1 METRTPSRSDAPL
14 PLAEDRPGAGTPCYE
29 AISGNISKGI
39 IILLMLI
46 LPGLV
51 AGAWRDLLRWR
62 AEGRDT
68 FIETVMDFDELR
80 MLAREEGWRL
90 QEMLVAAAEHGAS
103 SVGISEDTL
112 HSLEAEGR
120 ISILNLAD
128 LRQMAVEGNVASYG
142 SEIAEPQGALW
153 IWSQESGLLDRIE
166 HHLGWKLPGGR
177 VRRVSLNL
185 LVVRRSGE
193 DFKTRVGLGF
203 SKEYLSLARECG
215 LGIVLRIYNHPGLS
229 AGAIRSMIAGLPDP
243 ADVSAIVFAEEE
255 VLGSRGALA
264 ATVDELTHRSYR
276 IGWVEFN
283 DQGGMDALLEGLRGK
298 RPFVRVHSIGRKE
311 LDENYNV
318 SRAIARWV
326 RAVRERRLKM
336 LYMRCF
342 FQDKK
347 KFIGDLVQFNLDY
360 LGAVVKCLQTDGFK
374 IPRLD
379 EQRRDEPRHMVG
391 TASPAERLAIG
402 LALLLGVP
410 LLLAATRW
418 RYPSERDIWLTF
430 GVAVLAWSI
439 LPIPLFIGFAG
450 LVGAI
455 AWSTLGCIWAMGT
468 NEAALAAGKPASFG
482 GLAGFFLRLSLPGFL
497 GGALVAALHAETIY
511 LLKFEQFRGIKL
523 AFILPLAWTAIWALR
538 RYGGGLVTLFA
549 RPLTIRE
556 LFIGLAVGGGTL
568 LYLLRSG
575 NITFLKPSAMEDI
588 GRTFLENL
596 LIARPRN
603 KEFLIGYP
611 AALFFLFFRR
621 RGVSEIL
628 PVLALFM
635 QMGQVSLVNTFCHF
649 HSPLSLAFLRG
660 FNGLWTGLLTGA
672 ALLAAYLVCRIVSF
686 AGCKSDRSVL
696 VGYFGFGNLGDELL
710 WRSFAAEAG
719 RRRPDLKWSVLWG
732 PATWEEKTEHV
743 RPVSRRDTLG
753 LLEELAAARAVVVPG
768 GSLLQAT
775 TSLGSL
781 LYYLTLLGFGR
792 LMGARLILCGQGF
805 GPWGQPG
812 SFQRLLASFAARMIL
827 EFASFI
833 SCRDREAAMTLSRLP
848 GPGLPATAG
857 ADLVFLRPLSGSHSQ
872 EASGMKTVGVILRG
886 SFPTS
891 PTIADR
897 LAGWAKTSGYR
908 ILPLAFQPGEDE
920 EPWRNQAALQPVT
933 ILRDAAAADETF
945 ASCEFIVTMR
955 LHAAVLATTGGIP
968 WIGLAVDPKMT
979 GLAAELGWEY
989 VLPPEEAD
997 AARLEQC
1004 IRKVC
1009 DGRPILSE
1017 KLRSAAAGRAAV
1029 AATDIDAVLTHIR
1042 KDTA

>member
-1 METRTPSRSDAPL
+1 
-14 PLAEDRPGAGTPCYE
+14 
-29 AISGNISKGI
+29 
-39 IILLMLI
+39 MLI
-46 LPGLV
+46 LPGLL
-51 AGAWRDLLRWR
+51 AGTWRDLLRWR
-62 AEGRDT
+62 AEARDT
-68 FIETVMDFDELR
+68 YIETVMDFDELR
-80 MLAREEGWRL
+80 TLARQEGWRL
-90 QEMLVAAAEHGAS
+90 QEMLVAAAERGAS

-112 HSLEAEGR
+112 YSLETEGR
-120 ISILNLAD
+120 ISILNLED
-128 LRQMAVEGNVASYG
+128 LRQMTVEGDVASYG
-142 SEIAEPQGALW
+142 TEIAEPQGALW
-153 IWSQESGLLDRIE
+153 IWSQENGLLDRIE

-177 VRRVSLNL
+177 VRRASLNL

-203 SKEYLSLARECG
+203 SKEYLNLARECG

-243 ADVSAIVFAEEE
+243 AEVSAIVFAEEE

-264 ATVDELTHRSYR
+264 ATVDELAHRSYR

-283 DQGGMDALLEGLRGK
+283 DQDGMDALLEGLRGK

-360 LGAVVKCLQTDGFK
+360 LGAVVKRLQADGFK

-391 TASPAERLAIG
+391 IASPAERLAIG
-402 LALLLGVP
+402 LALLLGIP

-418 RYPSERDIWLTF
+418 RPPAERDIWLTF
-430 GVAVLAWSI
+430 GVTFLAWGL
-439 LPIPLFIGFAG
+439 LPAPMFIGFTGLAG
-450 LVGAI
+450 AV
-455 AWSTLGCIWAMGT
+455 AWSTLGCIWAMGA
-468 NEAALAAGKPASFG
+468 NEAALTAGKPASFG

-523 AFILPLAWTAIWALR
+523 AFLAPLAWTTVWALR
-538 RYGGGLVTLFA
+538 RYGGGLLTLFA

-568 LYLLRSG
+568 LYLMRSG
-575 NITFLKPSAMEDI
+575 NITFLKPSAMEDV

-611 AALFFLFFRR
+611 AGLFFLFFRR
-621 RGVSEIL
+621 RGISEIL

-660 FNGLWTGLLTGA
+660 FNGLWTGLLTGTV
-672 ALLAAYLVCRIVSF
+672 LLAVYLVCRIVSC
-686 AGCKSDRSVL
+686 AGCKSDRSIL
-696 VGYFGFGNLGDELL
+696 IGYFGFGNLGDELL
-710 WRSFAAEAG
+710 WRGFATEAG
-719 RRRPDLKWSVLWG
+719 RRRPDVKWSVLWG
-732 PATWEEKTEHV
+732 SAAWEETTERV
-743 RPVSRRDTLG
+743 RPVSRRDMLG
-753 LLEELAAARAVVVPG
+753 LLEEIAAARAVVVPG

-781 LYYLTLLGFGR
+781 LYYLALLGFGR

-805 GPWGQPG
+805 GPWGPPG
-812 SFQRLLASFAARMIL
+812 TFQRHLAAFAARMIL
-827 EFASFI
+827 EFASYI
-833 SCRDREAAMTLSRLP
+833 SCRDREAAITLSRLP
-848 GPGLPATAG
+848 GPALPAAAG
-857 ADLVFLRPLSGSHSQ
+857 ADLVFLRPMTGQALRQSSGV
-872 EASGMKTVGVILRG
+872 KTVGVVLRG
-886 SFPTS
+886 SFPMS
-891 PTIADR
+891 AVIAER

-908 ILPLAFQPGEDE
+908 LLPLAFQAGEDE
-920 EPWRNQAALQPVT
+920 APWLDQPTLLPVT
-933 ILRDAAAADETF
+933 ILREAAAADATL

-955 LHAAVLATTGGIP
+955 LHAAVLATTAGVP

-979 GLAAELGWEY
+979 GLAAELGWQC

-997 AARLEQC
+997 AARLESC
-1004 IRKVC
+1004 IRQVC
-1009 DGRPILSE
+1009 DARETLAE
-1017 KLRSAAAGRAAV
+1017 KLRTAAAGRAAS
-1029 AATDIDAVLTHIR
+1029 AAADLDAILRHI
-1042 KDTA
+1042 